1 MRILC
6 SIESGLA
13 NLDFLPVTADHPIL
27 VGVFDGFSWI
37 RCEGKGSFM
46 NSPIMKSFGD
56 ERIAA
61 GERLLVVDLSACT
74 GMDSTFMGTL
84 AGMAARLS
92 AKDKGVLQIAE
103 PGERNRRSL
112 EDLGL
117 DFLMEISPPAAV
129 WRGKVE
135 AIRSELAPYQQP
147 GAIGQAQR
155 TRHVLEAHQTL
166 SGVSEKNAREFAGVV
181 EMLEEQVSEKKP
193 SDEEPD
199 EKAQQD

>member
-37 RCEGKGSFM
+37 RCEGKGSFL

-61 GERLLVVDLSACT
+61 GEKRLIVDLAACT

-92 AKDKGVLQIAE
+92 AKGGEGGLQIAE

-117 DFLMEISPPAAV
+117 DFLMEINPPAAS
-129 WRGKVE
+129 WRGRVD
-135 AIRSELAPYQQP
+135 AIRRNLGPPQP
-147 GAIGQAQR
+147 MESLGQIQR
-155 TRHVLEAHQTL
+155 ARHVLDAHQTL
-166 SGVSEKNAREFAGVV
+166 SGVSDKNAREFAAVV
-181 EMLEEQVSEKKP
+181 ETLKDQVSGDKKA
-193 SDEEPD
+193 DNGGR
-199 EKAQQD
+199 

>member
-1 MRILC
+1 
-6 SIESGLA
+6 
-13 NLDFLPVTADHPIL
+13 
-27 VGVFDGFSWI
+27 
-37 RCEGKGSFM
+37 M
-46 NSPIMKSFGD
+46 NSPLMKSFGD

-61 GERLLVVDLSACT
+61 GERLLVVDLAACT

-117 DFLMEISPPAAV
+117 DFLMEINPPSAV

-135 AIRSELAPYQQP
+135 AIRSDLASHQQAGP
-147 GAIGQAQR
+147 IGQTQR

-166 SGVSEKNAREFAGVV
+166 SGVSDKNAREFAGVV
-181 EMLEEQVSEKKP
+181 EMLEEQVAAKEP
-193 SDEEPD
+193 SDEEPKD
-199 EKAQQD
+199 KNQQE

>member
-1 MRILC
+1 MNY
-6 SIESGLA
+6 GL
-13 NLDFLPVTADHPIL
+13 LPVTADSPIL

-37 RCEGKGSFM
+37 RLEGKGSFV
-46 NSPIMKSFGD
+46 NSPAVKAFGE

-61 GERLLVVDLSACT
+61 GETCLVADLAACT

-92 AKDKGVLQIAE
+92 VVEGGCLQIAE

-117 DFLMEISPPAAV
+117 DFLMSIDPPDAA
-129 WRGKVE
+129 WRGRVD
-135 AIRSELAPYQQP
+135 AIRSGLVAPRPP
-147 GAIGQAQR
+147 GSPGRTER

-166 SGVSEKNAREFAGVV
+166 SDINERNARSFSSVV
-181 EMLEEQVSEKKP
+181 KLLESEMAEKTAK
-193 SDEEPD
+193 ERLAEPD
-199 EKAQQD
+199 AKG